1 MKKIREIDLT
11 NLIRPYAKENLWIA
25 LNTEQD
31 KVIATGK
38 TLKEAIYNAKKVSNE
53 KPVLMQAVQD
63 YSAYI
68 LGY

>member
-1 MKKIREIDLT
+1 MKKIKEIDLT
-11 NLIRPYAKENLWIA
+11 DLIRPYAKENLWIA
-25 LNTEQD
+25 LNTAQD

-38 TLKEAIYNAKKVSNE
+38 TLKEAIDNAKKISNE

-63 YSAYI
+63 YSTFI